1 MTNTT
6 TISTATPGKRAGGGG
21 HILVFP
27 FPAQGHMLPLL
38 DLVHQLA
45 LRSTATTTITIL
57 VTPKNLPLLNPILI
71 QHPSVVKTLVL
82 PFPTPENSLIPP
94 GVENVKDVPSGYFLP
109 MIQTIRKLRG
119 PILNWFRS
127 HPSPP
132 SYIISDMFL
141 GWTQDLSVEL
151 GIRRIVFS
159 PSGAQILSVIFCLWR
174 DLPTPANTDNSKD
187 NDDANTLIPFPKVPG
202 CPSYPWWQLSS
213 LYRAYV
219 QSTKQSGGDNNSGD
233 VEFLRKDFLGNVE
246 CWGMV
251 FNSFHELEGIYLDHM
266 KQTYFGNKYLWAVG
280 PLSQS
285 GPTERGGATSE
296 QAGGGDIFSWLD
308 TCDDHSV
315 VYICFG
321 SQAVLDNTQM
331 EALAVGLEK
340 SGVKFL
346 WCVKEPTVGHES
358 GEYGMVPSWFE
369 DRTADRGLVVRGWAP
384 QVLIL
389 KHKAIGSFLTHCGW
403 NSVLESI
410 GAGVPML
417 AWPMGADQFMNAAL
431 LVDQVKVAV
440 QVCEG
445 AKTIPNADE
454 LAQRMAE
461 SVATGG
467 STSSKE
473 IRMKAME
480 LKQAAY
486 DAVRVH
492 ENGGGSSSKDLD
504 DLVQHLFSNQ

>member
-1 MTNTT
+1 MTNT
-6 TISTATPGKRAGGGG
+6 TISTAPPERRGGGGGG

-45 LRSTATTTITIL
+45 LRSTTTITIL
-57 VTPKNLPLLNPILI
+57 VTPKNIKLLNPLLI
-71 QHPSVVKTLVL
+71 QHPSIVKTLVL
-82 PFPTPENSLIPP
+82 PFPTPENSLIPA
-94 GVENVKDVPSGYFLP
+94 GVENVKDLPSGYFLP
-109 MIQTIRKLRG
+109 MIQTISKLYD
-119 PILNWFRS
+119 PLLDWFQS

-132 SYIISDMFL
+132 TYIISDMFL
-141 GWTQDLSVEL
+141 GWTQGLAVQL

-159 PSGAQILSVIFCLWR
+159 PSGAQTLSVNFCLWC
-174 DLPTPANTDNSKD
+174 DLPTPTNHG
-187 NDDANTLIPFPKVPG
+187 NDEDNTLIPFPKVPG

-213 LYRAYV
+213 LYRDYV
-219 QSTKQSGGDNNSGD
+219 QSTKQSGGDNNSCD
-233 VEFLRKDFLGNVE
+233 LEFLRKEFLGNVE
-246 CWGMV
+246 CWGMI

-266 KQTYFGNKYLWAVG
+266 KRAYFGNKYLWAVG

-285 GPTERGGATSE
+285 GTTERVGATSE
-296 QAGGGDIFSWLD
+296 QACDIFSWLD

-321 SQAVLDNTQM
+321 SQAVLDNNQM

-340 SGVKFL
+340 SGVRFL
-346 WCVKEPTVGHES
+346 WCVKEPTIGHVS
-358 GEYGMVPSWFE
+358 SEYGMVPSGFE
-369 DRTADRGLVVRGWAP
+369 NRTAGRGLVVRGWAP

-389 KHKAIGSFLTHCGW
+389 KHKATGSFLTHCGW

-417 AWPMGADQFMNAAL
+417 AWPMGADQFMNATL

-454 LAQRMAE
+454 LAQCMAE

-467 STSSKE
+467 SSSSNE
-473 IRMKAME
+473 MRMKAME
-480 LKQAAY
+480 LKQAAT
-486 DAVRVH
+486 DAVSDD
-492 ENGGGSSSKDLD
+492 NGGGSSSKDLD

>member
-6 TISTATPGKRAGGGG
+6 ITTAPGGGA

-38 DLVHQLA
+38 DLVHQLS
-45 LRSTATTTITIL
+45 LRATVTTTITIL
-57 VTPKNLPLLNPILI
+57 VTPKNLPILNPLLI
-71 QHPSVVKTLVL
+71 QHPSIVQTLVL
-82 PFPTPENSLIPP
+82 PFPTPQDSPIPP
-94 GVENVKDVPSGYFLP
+94 GVENVKNLPSSYFLT
-109 MIQTIRKLRG
+109 MIRTISKLRG
-119 PILNWFRS
+119 PILNWFES

-132 SYIISDMFL
+132 TYIISDFFL
-141 GWTQDLSVEL
+141 GWTQDLASQL

-159 PSGAQILSVIFCLWR
+159 PSGAQTLSVNFCLWC
-174 DLPTPANTDNSKD
+174 DLPTPAANDGNDN
-187 NDDANTLIPFPKVPG
+187 ANELIPFPKVPG

-213 LYRAYV
+213 LYRAYIE
-219 QSTKQSGGDNNSGD
+219 SKKSGGDD
-233 VEFLRKDFLGNVE
+233 LEFLRKEFLGNVE

-266 KQTYFGNKYLWAVG
+266 KQAYFGNKYLWAVG

-285 GPTERGGATSE
+285 GPTERGGPTSE
-296 QAGGGDIFSWLD
+296 QSCDIFSWLD
-308 TCDDHSV
+308 TCDGHSV

-321 SQAVLDNTQM
+321 SQAVLDNNQM
-331 EALAVGLEK
+331 EALAVGLDK
-340 SGVKFL
+340 SGVRFV
-346 WCVKEPTVGHES
+346 WCVKEPTVGHVS

-369 DRTADRGLVVRGWAP
+369 DRPAGRGLVVRGWAP

-417 AWPMGADQFMNAAL
+417 AWPMGADQFMNATL
-431 LVDQVKVAV
+431 LVDQMKVAV

-445 AKTIPNADE
+445 AITIPNTDE
-454 LAQRMAE
+454 LAQCMAE
-461 SVATGG
+461 SVAI
-467 STSSKE
+467 SSSKNE
-473 IRMKAME
+473 MRMKAIE
-480 LKQAAY
+480 LKQAAVS
-486 DAVRVH
+486 AVSDS
-492 ENGGGSSSKDLD
+492 ENEGGSSFKDLD
-504 DLVQHLFSNQ
+504 DLVHHLFSNQQ